1 MELLSNL
8 IITNVCMVSSL
19 YTPANK
25 AVTRKDRERW
35 ALVLKYE
42 GATVYSSNGKTF
54 LSDLNHVV
62 ILPMG
67 CSYDWCCTKP
77 GHFFI
82 IEFESQGT
90 HPEPISLPV
99 KNNEKVLRMFKELE
113 IKRNAPHAMRLQES
127 IRDTYSILLQL
138 TSTAPERYMPSQKQT
153 KIAPAL
159 NYISQ
164 HYNTNITNDLLSE
177 LTGLSNVYFRKLF
190 TELMGISPIAYMQ
203 RLRIEKAMEMLKSDY
218 SSLSDIA
225 QTLGYPNIYDFSRAF
240 KKHTGIAPSKYA
252 QR

>member
-8 IITNVCMVSSL
+8 IITNVRMVSTL

-25 AVTRKDRERW
+25 AVTRKNRERW
-35 ALVLKYE
+35 AVVLKYE
-42 GATVYSSNGKTF
+42 GETVYTANGKAF
-54 LSDLNHVV
+54 LSDLGHVV
-62 ILPMG
+62 VLPKG
-67 CSYDWCCTKP
+67 CSYDWTCTMP
-77 GHFFI
+77 GHFSI
-82 IEFESQGT
+82 IEFESEST
-90 HPEPISLPV
+90 YPEPVSIPV
-99 KNNEKVLRMFKELE
+99 KNGEKILRMFKELE
-113 IKRNAPHAMRLQES
+113 SKRNLRHSMSLPES

-138 TSTAPERYMPSQKQT
+138 TTAAPERYMPTQKQK
-153 KIAPAL
+153 KIAPAID
-159 NYISQ
+159 YISQ
-164 HYNTNITNDLLSE
+164 HYNTDITNDLLSA
-177 LTGLSNVYFRKLF
+177 LTGLSTVYFRKLF
-190 TELMGISPIAYMQ
+190 TELMGLSPIAYVQ